1 MVKLLSAAQ
10 FSFLSLF
17 ARYLTLNKIMGYH
30 VLKTA
35 DNEGRTGAI
44 TDYNSSFH
52 WYSIVINMNQSVIRV

>member
-17 ARYLTLNKIMGYH
+17 ARYLTLNKIMEYH

-35 DNEGRTGAI
+35 DKDGLELTLII
-44 TDYNSSFH
+44 TAAFIGTRS
-52 WYSIVINMNQSVIRV
+52 